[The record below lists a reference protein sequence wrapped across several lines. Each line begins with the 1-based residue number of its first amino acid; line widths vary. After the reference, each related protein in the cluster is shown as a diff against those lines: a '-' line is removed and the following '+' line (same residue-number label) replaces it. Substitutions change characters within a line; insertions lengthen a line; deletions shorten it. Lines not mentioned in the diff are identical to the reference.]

1 MPAPLALQIA
11 KTISDA
17 IANGEIGDGEHL
29 SAPKLAVRFG
39 VSRSPIRE
47 ALEVLSG
54 LGFAE
59 QRANR
64 GYFAKASA
72 SEGTA
77 SDAARLSLPFEPAS
91 AYQKMAEDWL
101 TDRIPSD
108 VTEQMLRDRY
118 QLTKSQLSDILTRA
132 AREGWAQP
140 KAGYGWQFLP
150 VAKTPEAFEQAYRF
164 RMVIEPAAM
173 LEPTYQ
179 INRAVLEELK
189 RLQTRM
195 LEQDIE
201 RLPGERLMQLGTQFH
216 EELIQFSGN
225 PFFHQSLV
233 RVNQMRRLMEY
244 RSRIDRR
251 RLYTQCREHL
261 ELIGIL
267 ETGDIVAASYRMRQH
282 LAGALRAKTP
292 VVLNDEQTLAVAEK

>member
-17 IANGEIGDGEHL
+17 IASGEIGDGEHL
-29 SAPKLAVRFG
+29 SAPKLAMRFG

-47 ALEVLSG
+47 ALDVLSE

-64 GYFAKASA
+64 GYFARFVAP
-72 SEGTA
+72 EGA
-77 SDAARLSLPFEPAS
+77 DSAARISLPFEPSS
-91 AYQKMAEDWL
+91 AYQKIAEDWL

-118 QLTKSQLSDILTRA
+118 QLTKSQLSDILMRA

-140 KAGYGWQFLP
+140 KPGYGWQFLP

-179 INRAVLEELK
+179 INRAVLEEQK

-195 LEQDIE
+195 LEHDIE
-201 RLPGERLMQLGTQFH
+201 RLPGERLMQLGTLFH

-225 PFFHQSLV
+225 PFFHQALV

-261 ELIGIL
+261 ELIAII
-267 ETGDIVAASYRMRQH
+267 ESGDIVAASYRMRQH

-292 VVLNDEQTLAVAEK
+292 VVLNEDQAG

>member
-17 IANGEIGDGEHL
+17 ITNGEIADGEHL

-39 VSRSPIRE
+39 VSRSPVRE
-47 ALEVLSG
+47 ALDVLAG
-54 LGFAE
+54 LGLAE

-64 GYFAKASA
+64 GYFATAGKAQSG
-72 SEGTA
+72 EGLDRNSRA
-77 SDAARLSLPFEPAS
+77 LPFEAS
-91 AYQKMAEDWL
+91 SSYQRIAEDWL

-118 QLTKSQLSDILTRA
+118 QLTKSQLTDILTRA
-132 AREGWAQP
+132 AREGWAEP

-173 LEPTYQ
+173 LEPTYR
-179 INRAVLEELK
+179 IDRAVLEEQK

-201 RLPGERLMQLGTQFH
+201 RLAGERLMQLGTLFH
-216 EELIQFSGN
+216 EELIKFSGN
-225 PFFHQSLV
+225 PFFHQALV

-244 RSRIDRR
+244 RSRVDRR
-251 RLYTQCREHL
+251 RLYTQCKEHL
-261 ELIGIL
+261 ELIAVL
-267 ETGDIVAASYRMRQH
+267 ETGDIADASYMMRRH

-292 VVLNDEQTLAVAEK
+292 VVLDEDGSA

>member
-1 MPAPLALQIA
+1 MPASLALQIA
-11 KTISDA
+11 RTVSDA
-17 IANGEIGDGEHL
+17 ITNGEIADGEHL
-29 SAPKLAVRFG
+29 SAPKLAARFG
-39 VSRSPIRE
+39 VSRSPVRE
-47 ALEVLSG
+47 ALEVLSR

-64 GYFAKASA
+64 GYFAKA
-72 SEGTA
+72 GK
-77 SDAARLSLPFEPAS
+77 AADETGSTPKGNARPFEAS
-91 AYQKMAEDWL
+91 NPYQEIAEDWL

-118 QLTKSQLSDILTRA
+118 RLTKAQLTDILMRA
-132 AREGWAQP
+132 AREGWAEP
-140 KAGYGWQFLP
+140 KPGYGWQFLP

-164 RMVIEPAAM
+164 RMIIEPAAM

-179 INRAVLEELK
+179 IDRAVLNEQR

-201 RLPGERLMQLGTQFH
+201 RLSGERLMQLGTLFH
-216 EELIQFSGN
+216 EELIKFSGN
-225 PFFHQSLV
+225 PFFHQALV

-244 RSRIDRR
+244 RSRVDRR
-251 RLYTQCREHL
+251 RLYTQCKEHL
-261 ELIGIL
+261 ELIAII
-267 ETGDIVAASYRMRQH
+267 ESGDIVGASYQMRQH

-292 VVLNDEQTLAVAEK
+292 VVLNEDAPA

>member
-17 IANGEIGDGEHL
+17 ITNGEIADGEHL
-29 SAPKLAVRFG
+29 SAPKLATRFG
-39 VSRSPIRE
+39 VSRSPVRE
-47 ALEVLSG
+47 ALDVLAG

-64 GYFAKASA
+64 GYFATAGKAQDG
-72 SEGTA
+72 EGFERKGRA
-77 SDAARLSLPFEPAS
+77 LPFEAS
-91 AYQKMAEDWL
+91 SSYQRIAEDWL

-118 QLTKSQLSDILTRA
+118 QLTKSQLTDILTRA
-132 AREGWAQP
+132 AREGWAEP

-150 VAKTPEAFEQAYRF
+150 VAKTPKAFEQAYRF

-173 LEPTYQ
+173 LEPTYR
-179 INRAVLEELK
+179 IDRAVLEEQK

-201 RLPGERLMQLGTQFH
+201 RLAGERLMQLGTLFH
-216 EELIQFSGN
+216 EELIKFSGN
-225 PFFHQSLV
+225 PFFHQALV

-244 RSRIDRR
+244 RSRVDRR
-251 RLYTQCREHL
+251 RLYTQCKEHL
-261 ELIGIL
+261 ELIAVL
-267 ETGDIVAASYRMRQH
+267 EAGDIVDASYMMRRH

-292 VVLNDEQTLAVAEK
+292 VVLDEDESA